1 MRKTEVPIHKG
12 MGGYERCPPSELW
25 RLELDRN
32 RQIGVNPT
40 PSRLVKPNTFDQR
53 DAGYLRGCFSGFEFV
68 LTAIQQEEP
77 LKLGSAFL
85 QNLHKACV
93 SGVTRDVAVEIEGS
107 MTVQAVPI
115 NSEFRSVTGSGYS
128 ILLDPSKI
136 DQNATEEGV
145 RELIEEFRRTPLN
158 SFVQVEKVFDEKQG
172 REVPKVLE
180 LRTYEDIIATIQ
192 SGKAVAIQSRERKGE
207 SPQSIQK
214 EVTQSIDELFHRY
227 GVHIKQADNDPDK
240 ILHAIATLIRGI
252 EVIHPFEDGNC
263 RVLNKL
269 MNILLIKNHLH
280 PAVLTNPNR
289 IDGFSANQLVGEI
302 KQGMKNFDNICNGQ
316 SDNEIQG
323 KAQPYSR
330 VDEEVFNMR
339 CCYVQNNP
347 NVTMVVAINIVKSAM
362 STVMIPPQERKKVFN
377 QHLEET
383 MQLLRGKPVF
393 TGKELRYIQSDLL
406 AKLQS
411 ATQRSVVLPRW
422 VEKDGADKTSNMT
435 ASIAGSQSKK

>member
-1 MRKTEVPIHKG
+1 MRRTEVPLHRG

-40 PSRLVKPNTFDQR
+40 PNRLVKPNTFDQK

-68 LTAIQQEEP
+68 LAAIQQEEP
-77 LKLGSAFL
+77 LKLDSTFL

-93 SGVTRDVAVEIEGS
+93 SGLTRDVPMEGAS
-107 MTVQAVPI
+107 DPWMFQSVPI
-115 NSEFRSVTGSGYS
+115 NSDFRSFTGSGYS
-128 ILLDPSKI
+128 ILVDPAAV

-145 RELIEEFRRTPLN
+145 KELVEEFHHTNLN
-158 SFVQVEKVFDEKQG
+158 TFVEVERISGE
-172 REVPKVLE
+172 PKVTE
-180 LRTYEDIIATIQ
+180 LRSYAEIITEIQ
-192 SGKAVAIQSRERKGE
+192 SGKTVAIQSRERKGE

-214 EVTQSIDELFHRY
+214 EVTDSIDELFHRY
-227 GVHIKQADNDPDK
+227 GVQIRQAGDDQDK

-280 PAVLTNPNR
+280 PSVLTNPNR
-289 IDGFSANQLVGEI
+289 IDGFSVNQLVGEI

-323 KAQPYSR
+323 KAQPYSKI
-330 VDEEVFNMR
+330 DEDVVNMR

-347 NVTMVVAINIVKSAM
+347 NVTRVVAINIVKS
-362 STVMIPPQERKKVFN
+362 TLRTIPPQERQKVFN

-383 MQLLRGKPVF
+383 MHLLREKPVF
-393 TGKELRYIQSDLL
+393 TAKELSDIQSNVL
-406 AKLQS
+406 AKLHS

-422 VEKDGADKTSNMT
+422 VEKEGAQQTPNMAQNPT
-435 ASIAGSQSKK
+435 AKK